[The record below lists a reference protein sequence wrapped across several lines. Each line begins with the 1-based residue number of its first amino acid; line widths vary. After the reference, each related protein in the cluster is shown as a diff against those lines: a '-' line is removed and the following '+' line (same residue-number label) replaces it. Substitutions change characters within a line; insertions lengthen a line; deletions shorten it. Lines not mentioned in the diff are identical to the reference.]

1 MACVGTLSN
10 CLAPVRLIPNAF
22 WSFSLSSLL
31 AAAQIAALAY
41 PGGALL
47 AAAACV

>member
-22 WSFSLSSLL
+22 WSFSLSLL
-31 AAAQIAALAY
+31 AAAQVAALAY